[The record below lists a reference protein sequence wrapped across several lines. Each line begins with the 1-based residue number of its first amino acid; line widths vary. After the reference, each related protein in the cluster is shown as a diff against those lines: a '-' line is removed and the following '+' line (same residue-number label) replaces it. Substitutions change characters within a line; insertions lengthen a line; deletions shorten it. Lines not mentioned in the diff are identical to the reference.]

1 MAKEGAASQRDDLW
15 ALLVDTVHALPM
27 YKHHKRYVEEVM
39 LKERPDISAKE
50 LAVQINVTLGEAV
63 VMLDELRAT
72 RASPSRTEPASGVD
86 KPTSRTLLDF
96 ND

>member
-1 MAKEGAASQRDDLW
+1 MAKGGVASKPDDLW

-27 YKHHKRYVEEVM
+27 YKHHKRYVGDVM

-50 LAVQINVTLGEAV
+50 LAIQINVPLGEAMV
-63 VMLDELRAT
+63 LLDELRGT
-72 RASPSRTEPASGVD
+72 GPSPSRAESASTNE
-86 KPTSRTLLDF
+86 KTASRTLLDF